1 MTQTV
6 TEKIR
11 HTRLEGRLEAEACPP
26 NVGGSGQPAAVS
38 RLVVVVVV
46 DNHTQ
51 SPITQ
56 SYLYLAIYVYVW
68 LADYVFA

>member
-38 RLVVVVVV
+38 RLVAVVV

-56 SYLYLAIYVYVW
+56 SYLYLAIYVW